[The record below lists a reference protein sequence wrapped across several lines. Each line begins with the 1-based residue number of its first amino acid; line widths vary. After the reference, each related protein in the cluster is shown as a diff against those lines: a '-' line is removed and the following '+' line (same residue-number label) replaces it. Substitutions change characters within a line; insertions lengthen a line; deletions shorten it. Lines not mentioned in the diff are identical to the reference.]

1 MLNISVQVTQ
11 FYLKIKSCADFHLWY
26 QNCCMQSDQQ
36 QTESWLSM
44 EILNKQDQSPEV
56 FMRQIVTGDDKA

>member
-1 MLNISVQVTQ
+1 
-11 FYLKIKSCADFHLWY
+11 
-26 QNCCMQSDQQ
+26 MQSDQQ